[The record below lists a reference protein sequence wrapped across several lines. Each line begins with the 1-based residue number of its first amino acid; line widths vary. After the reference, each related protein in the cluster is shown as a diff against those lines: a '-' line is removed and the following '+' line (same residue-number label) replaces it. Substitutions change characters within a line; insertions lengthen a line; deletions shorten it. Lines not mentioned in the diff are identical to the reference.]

1 MLKILEPQ
9 WLDVAEKFLEKK
21 YHNVSHL
28 KEFGV
33 IFVIP
38 LKIDMPG
45 ETLRLFTLILHYLNE
60 VPWPQ
65 EGRPR
70 VGPGEKILEGQQPP
84 GFLLQRQ
91 QAVVD
96 EAVDRRRHAGFFAET
111 HHGAAL
117 FVQFRGAPLHDIALH
132 GGRSL
137 GRHAVDQGK
146 GRRYGLFRDRNAIGP
161 GHGQH
166 LPY

>member
-1 MLKILEPQ
+1 MHEFFEKAYGNLTADDFEEREVMLKILEPQ

-60 VPWPQ
+60 VPFYSKLFQLVP
-65 EGRPR
+65 
-70 VGPGEKILEGQQPP
+70 LAQQLL
-84 GFLLQRQ
+84 FL
-91 QAVVD
+91 V
-96 EAVDRRRHAGFFAET
+96 
-111 HHGAAL
+111 
-117 FVQFRGAPLHDIALH
+117 
-132 GGRSL
+132 
-137 GRHAVDQGK
+137 
-146 GRRYGLFRDRNAIGP
+146 N
-161 GHGQH
+161 
-166 LPY
+166 